1 MKELT
6 GVPPSFSIQTVNE
19 RHPMKKLLAAA
30 AATVSAFSISAMA
43 ADLPSRKAPAT
54 AAIAAPASWTG
65 MYAGLNGGY
74 AWGKSSQRD
83 TAIVVEQ
90 VPADGDYNV
99 NGGVI
104 GGTIGYNWQAQ
115 SFVYGL
121 EGDAAWANI
130 SGSSARCGGTAH
142 ICGTKADAFA
152 TARVRG
158 GYAFDNTLLYVTGGA
173 AFAQIKA
180 YDNGWTGVVGK
191 SGSAFQTTWTV
202 GAGIEHKID
211 ARWSIKA
218 EYLYAAFGRK
228 DYFQLVGF
236 TPERVNLNLN
246 VVRVGVNYKF

>member
-1 MKELT
+1 MNK
-6 GVPPSFSIQTVNE
+6 
-19 RHPMKKLLAAA
+19 MLLAAA
-30 AATVSAFSISAMA
+30 AAISAFSISAMA

-65 MYAGLNGGY
+65 IYAGLNGGY

-83 TAIVVEQ
+83 HGDQQ
-90 VPADGDYNV
+90 VADGDYNV
-99 NGGVI
+99 NGGVV

-115 SFVYGL
+115 SFLYGV

-130 SGSSARCGGTAH
+130 SGSSAVCGTTHH

-158 GYAFDNTLLYVTGGA
+158 GVAFDNTLLYVTGGA
-173 AFAQIKA
+173 AFAHIKA
-180 YDNGWTGVVGK
+180 YDNGWVGTAGQ

-228 DYFQLVGF
+228 AYFQIVGF
-236 TPERVNLNLN
+236 TPEQVNLNLN

>member
-1 MKELT
+1 MNK
-6 GVPPSFSIQTVNE
+6 V
-19 RHPMKKLLAAA
+19 LAAA

-65 MYAGLNGGY
+65 MYAGLQVGNS
-74 AWGKSSQRD
+74 WGHSSQRD
-83 TAIVVEQ
+83 LALAAPGGQ
-90 VPADGDYNV
+90 GGQGGSGADGDYNV

-104 GGTIGYNWQAQ
+104 GGTIGYNWRAQ

-121 EGDAAWANI
+121 EADAAWANI
-130 SGSSARCGGTAH
+130 SGSSAVCGATAH

-180 YDNGWTGVVGK
+180 YDNGWVGTAGQ

-202 GAGIEHKID
+202 GAGIEHEID
-211 ARWSIKA
+211 ARWSVKA

>member
-1 MKELT
+1 M
-6 GVPPSFSIQTVNE
+6 S
-19 RHPMKKLLAAA
+19 KLGFAVAAA
-30 AATVSAFSISAMA
+30 LSLLTVSAVA
-43 ADLPSRKAPAT
+43 ADLPSRKAHTPVAVT
-54 AAIAAPASWTG
+54 PDAAWTG
-65 MYAGLNGGY
+65 FYAGLHVGNS
-74 AWGKSSQRD
+74 WGHSSQRD
-83 TAIVVEQ
+83 LALA
-90 VPADGDYNV
+90 VPGGSGGSGGAGGSGGSGGSGGVGGDGDYNV

-130 SGSSARCGGTAH
+130 SGSSTACGTTAH
-142 ICGTKADAFA
+142 TCGTKSDAFA

-158 GYAFDNTLLYVTGGA
+158 GVAFDNTLLYATGGA

-211 ARWSIKA
+211 ARWSVKA

-228 DYFQLVGF
+228 AYFQLVGF
-236 TPERVNLNLN
+236 TPEQVNLNLN